1 MMTNEVTIDL
11 NVLDAFMKNIIMG
24 NVNSTT
30 IVTVN
35 MSIGGLGSTHV
46 SQELTKLEEF
56 RGGIGES
63 MVLSFS
69 TRTSNNKLFL
79 VTLRDRRGI
88 QKEAVICGIA
98 TNSGILS
105 PVYINIDAQLKGR
118 LC

>member
-1 MMTNEVTIDL
+1 MKSILLKMMTNEVTIDL
-11 NVLDAFMKNIIMG
+11 NVLDALLKNIIMG
-24 NVNSTT
+24 NVNRSTG
-30 IVTVN
+30 
-35 MSIGGLGSTHV
+35 SLRSTHV
-46 SQELTKLEEF
+46 SQEPTKLEEF